1 MSVIRHRYHQ
11 RFGERRINYAA
22 ANNRIGKTYTQGGVS
37 YQALKGVDLEFEAE
51 KFYAIIGK
59 SGSGKST
66 LLHLL
71 GSLDRPTGGQV
82 ILNGEDI
89 YKLKDSRLAQ
99 LRRRQI
105 GFIFQSY
112 NLLDEHTA
120 KDNILAPVLLDGQK
134 PDMAYFDQ
142 VTQELG
148 IAELLRKY
156 PWQMSGGEQQRC
168 AIARALL
175 TRPSIILADEPTGNL
190 DSATSEQVV
199 QLLRRVVDDFHQT
212 LILVTH
218 DPDIAAQADIC
229 ITIDSGLVKSIRTQ
243 R

>member
-1 MSVIRHRYHQ
+1 MLLQ
-11 RFGERRINYAA
+11 T
-22 ANNRIGKTYTQGGVS
+22 IGLEKTYAQSGMS

-71 GSLDRPTGGQV
+71 GGLDRPTGGQV
-82 ILNGEDI
+82 ILQGTDLYALPER
-89 YKLKDSRLAQ
+89 KLAQ
-99 LRRRQI
+99 VRRRQM
-105 GFIFQSY
+105 GFVFQAY

-120 KDNILAPVLLDGQK
+120 RDNILAPVLLDGKK
-134 PDMAYFDQ
+134 PDLDYLAQ
-142 VTQELG
+142 
-148 IAELLRKY
+148 IAAALEIDGLLKKY

-175 TRPSIILADEPTGNL
+175 SRPAIILADEPTGNL
-190 DSATSEQVV
+190 DSATSDQVV
-199 QLLRRVVDDFHQT
+199 ALLRRIVDEFHQT

-218 DPDIAAQADIC
+218 DPDIAAQADVC
-229 ITIDSGLVKSIRTQ
+229 ITIDSGRVQSVR
-243 R
+243 

>member
-1 MSVIRHRYHQ
+1 MLLQ
-11 RFGERRINYAA
+11 T
-22 ANNRIGKTYTQGGVS
+22 IGLEKTYAQSGMS

-71 GSLDRPTGGQV
+71 GGLDRPTGGQV
-82 ILNGEDI
+82 ILQGTDLYALPER
-89 YKLKDSRLAQ
+89 KLAQ
-99 LRRRQI
+99 VRRRQM
-105 GFIFQSY
+105 GFVFQAY

-120 KDNILAPVLLDGQK
+120 RDNILAPVLLDGKK
-134 PDMAYFDQ
+134 PDLDYLAQ
-142 VTQELG
+142 
-148 IAELLRKY
+148 IAAALEIDGLLKKY

-175 TRPSIILADEPTGNL
+175 SRPAIILADEPTGNL
-190 DSATSEQVV
+190 DSATSDQVV
-199 QLLRRVVDDFHQT
+199 ALLRRIVDEFRQT

-218 DPDIAAQADIC
+218 DPDIAAQADVC
-229 ITIDSGLVKSIRTQ
+229 ITIDSGRVQSVR
-243 R
+243 

>member
-1 MSVIRHRYHQ
+1 MLLQ
-11 RFGERRINYAA
+11 T
-22 ANNRIGKTYTQGGVS
+22 IGLEKTYMQGGVS

-71 GSLDRPTGGQV
+71 GTLDRPTAGQV
-82 ILNGEDI
+82 ILNGEDV
-89 YKLKDSRLAQ
+89 YRLKDSRLAQ
-99 LRRRQI
+99 LRRQQI
-105 GFIFQSY
+105 GFIFQAY

-120 KDNILAPVLLDGQK
+120 KDNILAPVLLDGKK

-142 VTQELG
+142 ITQELG
-148 IAELLRKY
+148 ITALLGKY

-190 DSATSEQVV
+190 DSATSDQVV
-199 QLLRRVVDDFHQT
+199 QLLRRIVDDFHQT

-229 ITIDSGLVKSIRTQ
+229 ITIDSGLVKNVRSQ

>member
-1 MSVIRHRYHQ
+1 MLLQ
-11 RFGERRINYAA
+11 T
-22 ANNRIGKTYTQGGVS
+22 IGLEKTYTQGGVS

-89 YKLKDSRLAQ
+89 YKLKDTRLAQ

-218 DPDIAAQADIC
+218 APDIAAQADIC

>member
-1 MSVIRHRYHQ
+1 MLLQ
-11 RFGERRINYAA
+11 T
-22 ANNRIGKTYTQGGVS
+22 IGLEKTYTQGGVA
-37 YQALKGVDLEFEAE
+37 YRALKGVDLEFEAE

-71 GSLDRPTGGQV
+71 GSLDKPTSGKV

-89 YKLKDSRLAQ
+89 YSLKDSRLAQ
-99 LRRRQI
+99 LRRREI
-105 GFIFQSY
+105 GFVFQSY

-120 KDNILAPVLLDGQK
+120 KDNILAPVLLDGKK

-142 VTQELG
+142 ITQELG
-148 IAELLRKY
+148 IAELLSKY

-168 AIARALL
+168 AIARALMA
-175 TRPSIILADEPTGNL
+175 RPSIILADEPTGNL
-190 DSATSEQVV
+190 DSATSDQVV
-199 QLLRRVVDDFHQT
+199 QLLRRIVDDFRQT

-218 DPDIAAQADIC
+218 DPDIAARADIC
-229 ITIDSGLVKSIRTQ
+229 ITIDSGLVKSISQQ

>member
-1 MSVIRHRYHQ
+1 MLLQ
-11 RFGERRINYAA
+11 T
-22 ANNRIGKTYTQGGVS
+22 IGLEKTYAQSGMS

-71 GSLDRPTGGQV
+71 GGLDRPTGGQV
-82 ILNGEDI
+82 ILQGTNLYALPER
-89 YKLKDSRLAQ
+89 KLAQ
-99 LRRRQI
+99 VRRRQM
-105 GFIFQSY
+105 GFVFQAY

-120 KDNILAPVLLDGQK
+120 RDNILAPVLLDGKK
-134 PDMAYFDQ
+134 PDLDYLAQ
-142 VTQELG
+142 
-148 IAELLRKY
+148 IAAALEIDGLLKKY

-175 TRPSIILADEPTGNL
+175 SRPAIILADEPTGNL
-190 DSATSEQVV
+190 DSATSDQVV
-199 QLLRRVVDDFHQT
+199 ALLRRIVDEFHQT

-218 DPDIAAQADIC
+218 DPDIAAQADVC
-229 ITIDSGLVKSIRTQ
+229 ITIDSGRVQSVR
-243 R
+243 

>member
-1 MSVIRHRYHQ
+1 MLLQ
-11 RFGERRINYAA
+11 T
-22 ANNRIGKTYTQGGVS
+22 IGLEKTYTQGGVA
-37 YQALKGVDLEFEAE
+37 YRALKGIDLEFEAE

-71 GSLDRPTGGQV
+71 GSLDKPTSGKV

-89 YKLKDSRLAQ
+89 YNLKDSRLAQ
-99 LRRRQI
+99 LRRREI
-105 GFIFQSY
+105 GFVFQSY

-120 KDNILAPVLLDGQK
+120 KDNILAPVLLDGKK

-142 VTQELG
+142 ITQELG
-148 IAELLRKY
+148 IAELLSKY

-168 AIARALL
+168 AIARALMA
-175 TRPSIILADEPTGNL
+175 RPSIILADEPTGNL
-190 DSATSEQVV
+190 DSATSDQVV
-199 QLLRRVVDDFHQT
+199 QLLRRIVDDFRQT

-218 DPDIAAQADIC
+218 DPDIAAQADIS
-229 ITIDSGLVKSIRTQ
+229 ITIDSGLVKSISQQ

>member
-1 MSVIRHRYHQ
+1 MLLQ
-11 RFGERRINYAA
+11 T
-22 ANNRIGKTYTQGGVS
+22 IGLEKTYAQSGMS

-71 GSLDRPTGGQV
+71 GGLDRPTGGQV
-82 ILNGEDI
+82 ILQGTDLYALPER
-89 YKLKDSRLAQ
+89 KLAQ
-99 LRRRQI
+99 VRRRQM
-105 GFIFQSY
+105 GFVFQAY

-120 KDNILAPVLLDGQK
+120 RDNILAPVLLDGKK
-134 PDMAYFDQ
+134 PD
-142 VTQELG
+142 LG
-148 IAELLRKY
+148 YLAQIAAALEIDGLLKKY

-175 TRPSIILADEPTGNL
+175 SRPAIILADEPTGNL
-190 DSATSEQVV
+190 DSATSDQVV
-199 QLLRRVVDDFHQT
+199 ALLRRIVDEFRQT

-218 DPDIAAQADIC
+218 DPDIAAQADVC
-229 ITIDSGLVKSIRTQ
+229 ITIDSGRVQSVR
-243 R
+243 

>member
-1 MSVIRHRYHQ
+1 MLLQ
-11 RFGERRINYAA
+11 T
-22 ANNRIGKTYTQGGVS
+22 IGLEKTYAQSGMS

-71 GSLDRPTGGQV
+71 GGLDRPTGGQV
-82 ILNGEDI
+82 ILQGTNLYALPER
-89 YKLKDSRLAQ
+89 KLAQ
-99 LRRRQI
+99 VRRRQM
-105 GFIFQSY
+105 GFVFQAY

-120 KDNILAPVLLDGQK
+120 RDNILAPVLLDGKK
-134 PDMAYFDQ
+134 PDLDYLAQ
-142 VTQELG
+142 
-148 IAELLRKY
+148 IAAALEIDGLLKKY

-175 TRPSIILADEPTGNL
+175 SRPAIILADEPTGNL
-190 DSATSEQVV
+190 DSATSDQVV
-199 QLLRRVVDDFHQT
+199 ALLRRIVDEFRQT

-218 DPDIAAQADIC
+218 DPDIAAQADVC
-229 ITIDSGLVKSIRTQ
+229 ITIDSGRVQSVR
-243 R
+243 

>member
-120 KDNILAPVLLDGQK
+120 KDNILAPVLLDGKK

-142 VTQELG
+142 ITQELG

>member
-1 MSVIRHRYHQ
+1 MLLQ
-11 RFGERRINYAA
+11 T
-22 ANNRIGKTYTQGGVS
+22 IGLEKTYAQSGMS

-71 GSLDRPTGGQV
+71 GGLDRPTGGQV
-82 ILNGEDI
+82 ILQGTDLYALPER
-89 YKLKDSRLAQ
+89 KLAQ
-99 LRRRQI
+99 VRRRQM
-105 GFIFQSY
+105 GFVFQAY

-120 KDNILAPVLLDGQK
+120 RDNILAPVLLDGKK
-134 PDMAYFDQ
+134 PDLDYLAQ
-142 VTQELG
+142 
-148 IAELLRKY
+148 IAAALEIDGLLKKY

-175 TRPSIILADEPTGNL
+175 SRPAIILADEPTGNL
-190 DSATSEQVV
+190 DSATSDQVV
-199 QLLRRVVDDFHQT
+199 ALLRRIVDEFRQT

-218 DPDIAAQADIC
+218 DPDIAAQADVC
-229 ITIDSGLVKSIRTQ
+229 ITIDSGRVRSVR
-243 R
+243 

>member
-1 MSVIRHRYHQ
+1 MLLQ
-11 RFGERRINYAA
+11 T
-22 ANNRIGKTYTQGGVS
+22 IGLEKTYDQSGMS

-71 GSLDRPTGGQV
+71 GGLDRPTGGQV
-82 ILNGEDI
+82 ILQGTDLYALPER
-89 YKLKDSRLAQ
+89 KLAQ
-99 LRRRQI
+99 VRRRQM
-105 GFIFQSY
+105 GFVFQAY

-120 KDNILAPVLLDGQK
+120 RDNILAPVLLDGKK
-134 PDMAYFDQ
+134 PD
-142 VTQELG
+142 LG
-148 IAELLRKY
+148 YLAQIAAALEIDGLLKKY

-175 TRPSIILADEPTGNL
+175 SRPAIILADEPTGNL
-190 DSATSEQVV
+190 DSATSDQVV
-199 QLLRRVVDDFHQT
+199 ALLRRIVDEFRQT

-218 DPDIAAQADIC
+218 DPDIAAQADVC
-229 ITIDSGLVKSIRTQ
+229 ITIDSGRVQSVR
-243 R
+243 

>member
-1 MSVIRHRYHQ
+1 MLLQ
-11 RFGERRINYAA
+11 T
-22 ANNRIGKTYTQGGVS
+22 IGLEKTYTQGGVA
-37 YQALKGVDLEFEAE
+37 YRALKGVDLEFEAE

-71 GSLDRPTGGQV
+71 GSLDKPTGGKV

-89 YKLKDSRLAQ
+89 YSLKDSRLAQ
-99 LRRRQI
+99 LRRREI
-105 GFIFQSY
+105 GFVFQSY

-120 KDNILAPVLLDGQK
+120 KDNILAPVLLDGKK

-142 VTQELG
+142 ITQELG
-148 IAELLRKY
+148 IAELLSKY

-168 AIARALL
+168 AIARALMA
-175 TRPSIILADEPTGNL
+175 RPSIILADEPTGNL
-190 DSATSEQVV
+190 DSATSDQVV
-199 QLLRRVVDDFHQT
+199 QLLRRIVDDFRQT
-212 LILVTH
+212 LILVMH

-229 ITIDSGLVKSIRTQ
+229 ITIDSGLVKSISQQ

>member
-1 MSVIRHRYHQ
+1 MLLQ
-11 RFGERRINYAA
+11 T
-22 ANNRIGKTYTQGGVS
+22 IGLEKTYTQGGVA
-37 YQALKGVDLEFEAE
+37 YRALKGIDLEFEAE

-71 GSLDRPTGGQV
+71 GSLDKPTSGKV

-89 YKLKDSRLAQ
+89 YNLKDSRLAQ
-99 LRRRQI
+99 LRRREI

-120 KDNILAPVLLDGQK
+120 KDNILAPVLLDGKK

-142 VTQELG
+142 ITQELG
-148 IAELLRKY
+148 IAELLSKY

-168 AIARALL
+168 AIARALMA
-175 TRPSIILADEPTGNL
+175 RPSIILADEPTGNL
-190 DSATSEQVV
+190 DSATSDQVV
-199 QLLRRVVDDFHQT
+199 QLLRRIVDDFRQT
-212 LILVTH
+212 LILATH

-229 ITIDSGLVKSIRTQ
+229 ITIDSGLVKSISQQ